1 MNLVDIIGESMDK
14 LVDNKMINKIEK
26 LLQEA
31 RTHVAVEVNNTL
43 LRTYMEIGKLLV
55 EDINLH
61 ENEENYQNK
70 TISMLSKEL
79 TRKFG
84 KGFSRANI
92 WNMITFYKE
101 YGSVQT
107 VSERLSWSHYC
118 ELLSISDKA
127 KRHFYEIECA
137 NSRWSVRELRRQI
150 ASSLFERLLLS
161 DGKANK
167 QKVLELSLKG
177 NEIVKPQD
185 IVKDPYVFE
194 FLGIPENKP
203 MMESD
208 LEEALVRQIEKFLL
222 ELGKGFMFV
231 GTQQRVTFGNVH
243 YYVDMVFYN
252 KILKSYVLIELKTI
266 KLMPEAV
273 GQLNMYLNY
282 YAAEVNDEDDNPPIG
297 LILCT
302 DKGNVDMQYA
312 LGGLSN
318 NIFASKYVTYMPD
331 KEQLIAQVEAVLS
344 LKDKEKK

>member
-1 MNLVDIIGESMDK
+1 MDK

-252 KILKSYVLIELKTI
+252 KILKSYVLIEL
-266 KLMPEAV
+266 
-273 GQLNMYLNY
+273 NMYLNY

-331 KEQLIAQVEAVLS
+331 KDQLIAQVEAVLS

>member
-1 MNLVDIIGESMDK
+1 MDK
-14 LVDNKMINKIEK
+14 LVDNKMINKIKK

-231 GTQQRVTFGNVH
+231 GTQQRVTFGNKADVQ
-243 YYVDMVFYN
+243 YVTITPKTFPAPEDAKPLPQPERVWGNASLEWWIPEWKDMPTQYHIVQGLASLP
-252 KILKSYVLIELKTI
+252 ILRV
-266 KLMPEAV
+266 V
-273 GQLNMYLNY
+273 G
-282 YAAEVNDEDDNPPIG
+282 
-297 LILCT
+297 
-302 DKGNVDMQYA
+302 
-312 LGGLSN
+312 
-318 NIFASKYVTYMPD
+318 ASKVHLWHYNDVYHQ
-331 KEQLIAQVEAVLS
+331 KAIE
-344 LKDKEKK
+344 

>member
-1 MNLVDIIGESMDK
+1 MKLVDIIGESMDK

-26 LLQEA
+26 LLQES

-177 NEIVKPQD
+177 NEIVKPRD

-222 ELGKGFMFV
+222 EFRKRF
-231 GTQQRVTFGNVH
+231 
-243 YYVDMVFYN
+243 YVCWDTT
-252 KILKSYVLIELKTI
+252 KSDIWQCPLLCRYGVL
-266 KLMPEAV
+266 
-273 GQLNMYLNY
+273 
-282 YAAEVNDEDDNPPIG
+282 
-297 LILCT
+297 
-302 DKGNVDMQYA
+302 
-312 LGGLSN
+312 
-318 NIFASKYVTYMPD
+318 
-331 KEQLIAQVEAVLS
+331 
-344 LKDKEKK
+344 